1 MLKSIYNKV
10 FGRIF
15 MDEQKN
21 KDRIMQVA
29 TDLFQEKGP
38 KFTMDELASALKM
51 SKKTLYVYFTDKEDL
66 FHHAVDH
73 IFDSIT
79 DAKSKIIT
87 DETIELRE
95 RIIETLQVLPRQY
108 QHIDFRQLYMLKD
121 KYPRV
126 YEHLSKRLESNW
138 ETTIE
143 LLEKGQREHVLR
155 DFSIPVFKTIYEST
169 LEHFFERDVL
179 KANHISYPDALRE
192 VVEIIMN
199 GISE

>member
-1 MLKSIYNKV
+1 
-10 FGRIF
+10 

-21 KDRIMQVA
+21 KDRIMQAA

-95 RIIETLQVLPRQY
+95 RIIETLKVLPRQY

>member
-1 MLKSIYNKV
+1 
-10 FGRIF
+10 

-21 KDRIMQVA
+21 KDRIMQAA

-95 RIIETLQVLPRQY
+95 RIIETLQVLPRQGY
-108 QHIDFRQLYMLKD
+108 AR
-121 KYPRV
+121 
-126 YEHLSKRLESNW
+126 
-138 ETTIE
+138 
-143 LLEKGQREHVLR
+143 
-155 DFSIPVFKTIYEST
+155 
-169 LEHFFERDVL
+169 
-179 KANHISYPDALRE
+179 
-192 VVEIIMN
+192 IMV
-199 GISE
+199 

>member
-1 MLKSIYNKV
+1 
-10 FGRIF
+10 

-21 KDRIMQVA
+21 KDRIMQAA

-66 FHHAVDH
+66 FHH
-73 IFDSIT
+73 DSIT
-79 DAKSKIIT
+79 YAKSKIIT

-179 KANHISYPDALRE
+179 KANHISYPDALKE

>member
-1 MLKSIYNKV
+1 
-10 FGRIF
+10 

-21 KDRIMQVA
+21 KDRIMQAA

-138 ETTIE
+138 
-143 LLEKGQREHVLR
+143 KQRSNFLKKDKENMSCVIFQFP
-155 DFSIPVFKTIYEST
+155 FSKRY
-169 LEHFFERDVL
+169 
-179 KANHISYPDALRE
+179 
-192 VVEIIMN
+192 MN
-199 GISE
+199 QRLNIFLSATF

>member
-1 MLKSIYNKV
+1 MGEFLWTN
-10 FGRIF
+10 
-15 MDEQKN
+15 KN
-21 KDRIMQVA
+21 KDRIMQAA

-155 DFSIPVFKTIYEST
+155 DFQFPFSKRY
-169 LEHFFERDVL
+169 
-179 KANHISYPDALRE
+179 
-192 VVEIIMN
+192 MN
-199 GISE
+199 QRLNIFLSATF

>member
-1 MLKSIYNKV
+1 MGEFLWTN
-10 FGRIF
+10 
-15 MDEQKN
+15 KN

-87 DETIELRE
+87 DETIELRRE
-95 RIIETLQVLPRQY
+95 S
-108 QHIDFRQLYMLKD
+108 
-121 KYPRV
+121 
-126 YEHLSKRLESNW
+126 SKRCRCCQ
-138 ETTIE
+138 
-143 LLEKGQREHVLR
+143 G
-155 DFSIPVFKTIYEST
+155 SINI
-169 LEHFFERDVL
+169 L
-179 KANHISYPDALRE
+179 ISGSC
-192 VVEIIMN
+192 IC
-199 GISE
+199 

>member
-1 MLKSIYNKV
+1 
-10 FGRIF
+10 
-15 MDEQKN
+15 
-21 KDRIMQVA
+21 
-29 TDLFQEKGP
+29 
-38 KFTMDELASALKM
+38 
-51 SKKTLYVYFTDKEDL
+51 
-66 FHHAVDH
+66 
-73 IFDSIT
+73 
-79 DAKSKIIT
+79 
-87 DETIELRE
+87 
-95 RIIETLQVLPRQY
+95 
-108 QHIDFRQLYMLKD
+108 MLKD

-192 VVEIIMN
+192 VVDKKTGSDLRLTANLIRFFN
-199 GISE
+199 LKHSFSTAHSCV